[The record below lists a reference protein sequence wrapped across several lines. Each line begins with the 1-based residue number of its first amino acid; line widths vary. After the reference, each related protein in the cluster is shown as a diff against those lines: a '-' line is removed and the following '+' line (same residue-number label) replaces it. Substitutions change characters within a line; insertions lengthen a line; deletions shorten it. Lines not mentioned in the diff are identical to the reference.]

1 MIRKLCIGGLG
12 VAVFGLLATPLLA
25 AAEKY
30 PSKPIRLVAPFSAG
44 GALDSM
50 ARELAHGMS
59 SRLGQPV
66 IVDNRTG
73 AAGIVGVDA
82 VAKAAPDGY
91 TLSVSQSSQLL
102 VNQFLYKN
110 LPYNP
115 RRDLVLV
122 AKIADSPLVL
132 LVNQKVPVKDARELR
147 AYLKANQGKLS
158 YGSWGVGTVGH
169 LSGSKLNEVTGAQMV
184 HASYRGEVPMVQDLA
199 AGNVQLGFAT
209 ALQASVFLLTNKVK
223 AIGVTGTSRLPSLPN
238 VPTLAE
244 QGFDEKLFKTVGW
257 SAIAAPAGTPKEIVQ
272 RLADE
277 FQLAANRPEV
287 KKRISEL
294 GFNVNYAGPAEFA
307 ALYQRE
313 LPVWESVVKDSGA
326 SLD

>member
-1 MIRKLCIGGLG
+1 MTRRLCIAALG
-12 VAVFGLLATPLLA
+12 VAVLGLLSPPLTA
-25 AAEKY
+25 ADARY
-30 PSKPIRLVAPFSAG
+30 PAKPIRLVAPFPPG
-44 GALDSM
+44 GALDAM

-66 IVDNRTG
+66 IVENRTG
-73 AAGIVGVDA
+73 AAGIIGVDA
-82 VAKAAPDGY
+82 VAKAPHDGY
-91 TLSVSQSSQLL
+91 TLSVSQSSQLM

-115 RRDLVLV
+115 QRDFVLV

-132 LVNQKVPVKDARELR
+132 LVNEKIAVKDGKELR

-169 LSGSKLNEVTGAQMV
+169 LSGNKLNEVTGAHMV

-199 AGNVQLGFAT
+199 AGTVHLGFAT
-209 ALQASVFLLTNKVK
+209 ALQARVFLGTGKVK
-223 AIGVTGTSRLPSLPN
+223 AIGVTGMTRLPSLPD

-244 QGFDEKLFKTVGW
+244 QGFNDKLFRTVGW

-272 RLADE
+272 RLAEE
-277 FQLAANRPEV
+277 FQMAATRPEV
-287 KKRISEL
+287 RKRVSDL
-294 GFNVNYAGPAEFA
+294 GFNVNYAGPAEFT

-313 LPVWESVVKDSGA
+313 LPVWESVVKESGA